1 MMKATPYNFIF
12 AITYREI
19 DGKFA
24 PTEYRRKERMSIRAA
39 RAYQSRILNM
49 NNVKM
54 CIIYK
59 EIF

>member
-1 MMKATPYNFIF
+1 MERLFNFIF
-12 AITYREI
+12 AITYRNI

-24 PTEYRRKERMSIRAA
+24 QTEYRRKEHMSVRMA
-39 RAYQSRILNM
+39 RVYQSRILNM
-49 NNVKM
+49 QNVNM